1 VRKFLAAATTVLTS
15 IALFAATP
23 TASAAPQSTTALTA
37 NGTYTIV
44 NGDYLVG
51 IAKKLNVSY
60 FDLIAVNRISA
71 TFYLRPGNTLLVPN
85 RTLPV
90 APAAAPTPAPVT
102 TTTAPAAQPV
112 VYTVVNGDYL
122 VGIARKFGV
131 PYQQVLQLNKLTL
144 TSAIYPGTTLLL
156 PPGSTIKVTT
166 TPATTTPAPAT
177 TTPATTTPAPTAP
190 ATTTPAPTTTV
201 APQPPDLSAGVST
214 GNAQLDQVLA
224 FVRAQL
230 NKPYAFNGAG
240 PDTYDCSGLTMAAYA
255 QIGIA
260 LPHQSA
266 AQSMLGTPVNLA
278 TDAIKAGD
286 LIFIFSTRNP
296 TVISHVGIAIS
307 ATQWI
312 NAPRTGDVVRISSMP
327 SADKIQSV
335 RRFVTG

>member
-1 VRKFLAAATTVLTS
+1 MRKFLAAATTVLTS
-15 IALFAATP
+15 IALFAAVP
-23 TASAAPQSTTALTA
+23 TASAAPQPPNTLAA

-60 FDLIAVNRISA
+60 FDLIAVNRITA

-90 APAAAPTPAPVT
+90 APAAAPKPAATTT

-131 PYQQVLQLNKLTL
+131 PYQQVLQQNKLTF
-144 TSAIYPGTTLLL
+144 TSAIHPGTTLLL

-166 TPATTTPAPAT
+166 APATTAPAT
-177 TTPATTTPAPTAP
+177 TTPATTTAP

-201 APQPPDLSAGVST
+201 APQPPDLSAGIST

-278 TDAIKAGD
+278 SDAIKAGD

>member
-1 VRKFLAAATTVLTS
+1 M
-15 IALFAATP
+15 
-23 TASAAPQSTTALTA
+23 
-37 NGTYTIV
+37 
-44 NGDYLVG
+44 
-51 IAKKLNVSY
+51 
-60 FDLIAVNRISA
+60 
-71 TFYLRPGNTLLVPN
+71 
-85 RTLPV
+85 
-90 APAAAPTPAPVT
+90 
-102 TTTAPAAQPV
+102 
-112 VYTVVNGDYL
+112 
-122 VGIARKFGV
+122 
-131 PYQQVLQLNKLTL
+131 
-144 TSAIYPGTTLLL
+144 
-156 PPGSTIKVTT
+156 
-166 TPATTTPAPAT
+166 
-177 TTPATTTPAPTAP
+177 
-190 ATTTPAPTTTV
+190 
-201 APQPPDLSAGVST
+201 APQPPDLSAGIST

-278 TDAIKAGD
+278 SDAIKAGD

>member
-1 VRKFLAAATTVLTS
+1 M
-15 IALFAATP
+15 
-23 TASAAPQSTTALTA
+23 
-37 NGTYTIV
+37 

-60 FDLIAVNRISA
+60 FDLIAVNRIKA

-85 RTLPV
+85 RTLPI
-90 APAAAPTPAPVT
+90 APAAAPKPAAPT
-102 TTTAPAAQPV
+102 TTTTTPAAQPV

-156 PPGSTIKVTT
+156 PPGSAIKVTT
-166 TPATTTPAPAT
+166 TPATTTPAT
-177 TTPATTTPAPTAP
+177 TTPATTAP
-190 ATTTPAPTTTV
+190 ATTV

-278 TDAIKAGD
+278 TDTIKAGD